1 MKKEL
6 CDLAQPR
13 PRKLPLEHI
22 RAVVLTQA
30 WAGAYTTMLLADM
43 GAEVIQIES
52 LDRPRPLAG
61 RLSSQGFGNLSGKPA
76 GRPALQPGRFL

>member
-1 MKKEL
+1 M
-6 CDLAQPR
+6 
-13 PRKLPLEHI
+13 EHI

-52 LDRPRPLAG
+52 LNRPDPWRGGYPPRLSGTYPDNQPGDRPYNRNAAFN
-61 RLSSQGFGNLSGKPA
+61 SMKEVVSFV
-76 GRPALQPGRFL
+76 